1 MKLQYTFLFV
11 LIAALTSCTSSSIQE
26 EEALFENDNTSV
38 ESVEVNASSIETE
51 VLDVVNTHREEMG
64 LTKLQL
70 STEAYKYADEHTN
83 YMISKGKI
91 SHDNFNERANKLA
104 NETGATVVKENV
116 AKNYPKAEQA
126 MNGWLNSRSHRN
138 TIEGDFTHT
147 TISVKA
153 DEKGKLYYTQL
164 FFKK

>member
-1 MKLQYTFLFV
+1 MKLQYAFLF
-11 LIAALTSCTSSSIQE
+11 LFLAALTSCTSPSIQE
-26 EEALFENDNTSV
+26 EEALFENDDTSI
-38 ESVEVNASSIETE
+38 ESVEVNTSTIENE
-51 VLDVVNTHREEMG
+51 VLDAVNNHREQMG
-64 LTKLQL
+64 LTKLTF
-70 STEAYKYADEHTN
+70 SNEAYKYAEEHN
-83 YMISKGKI
+83 DYMISEGKI
-91 SHDNFNERANKLA
+91 SHDNFNSRANNLA

-126 MNGWLNSRSHRN
+126 MNGWLNSQSHKN

>member
-1 MKLQYTFLFV
+1 MKLHYTFLFV
-11 LIAALTSCTSSSIQE
+11 LLAALTSCTQPSIQQ
-26 EEALFENDNTSV
+26 EEALFENDNTSI
-38 ESVEVNASSIETE
+38 EAVEVNTSTIENE
-51 VLDVVNTHREEMG
+51 VLEAVNSHREQMG
-64 LTKLQL
+64 LSKLEF
-70 STEAYKYADEHTN
+70 SNEAYKYAESHN
-83 YMISKGKI
+83 SHMIAEGKI
-91 SHDNFNERANKLA
+91 SHDNFNARANDLA

-126 MNGWLNSRSHRN
+126 MNGWLNSQSHKN